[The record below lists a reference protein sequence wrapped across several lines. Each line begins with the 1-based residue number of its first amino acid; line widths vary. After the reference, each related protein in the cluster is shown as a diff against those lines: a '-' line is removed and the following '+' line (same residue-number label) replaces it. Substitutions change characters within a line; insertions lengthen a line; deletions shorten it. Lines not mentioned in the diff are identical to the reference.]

1 MDQGDGASTQETGT
15 IRKGKGKAR
24 SEDEEEEE
32 EGDGDGDDDEDEGAE
47 GGDDGETSGDPSTSL
62 QMLPP
67 PPHFA
72 QSSPTPPGQ
81 HFPSVSSPNPSP
93 TSYTYPSPP
102 TATGVPNTTSGCSGD
117 NLPFSFPPA
126 QANPRAQPASTIIGS
141 APIRRGPF
149 TSSPLPKR
157 QKRADNNSYVGRK

>member
-1 MDQGDGASTQETGT
+1 MDQGGGASTQETDT

-24 SEDEEEEE
+24 SEDEEEE

-47 GGDDGETSGDPSTSL
+47 GGDDGETSGDPPTSL
-62 QMLPP
+62 QMPP

-157 QKRADNNSYVGRK
+157 QKRDDNNSYVGRK